1 LTILLHNSNIIKIMK
16 LNFLKSAVI
25 FSLSL
30 IIGCAPDLPEDVTTL
45 DVVYTNFNPTFDF
58 SQGSTFAIP
67 DNVVITSET
76 PIQPGQQPP
85 FIDFVAGRSI
95 LGAIRSNMLAR
106 GFTQVSQFDNPDYV
120 LLPTVPESNAL
131 LFSYNWWFWDWWY
144 PNLGAG
150 LGWIYPEYQPL
161 VVSSVSTGSLL
172 VQMVNMKNV
181 SATGELEVDWVV
193 IVNGALTGSQ
203 TSNTDRAVLG
213 INQAFI
219 QSPYIQK

>member
-1 LTILLHNSNIIKIMK
+1 MK
-16 LNFLKSAVI
+16 FNFPCLAFVFGLMAS
-25 FSLSL
+25 F
-30 IIGCAPDLPEDVTTL
+30 GCAPDLPEDVTTL
-45 DVVYTNFNPTFDF
+45 DVVYTNFNPDFDF
-58 SQGSTFAIP
+58 AQGTTFAIP
-67 DNVVITSET
+67 ENVVIVTET

-95 LGAIRSNMLAR
+95 LGAIRANMLAR
-106 GFTQVSQFDNPDYV
+106 GFTQVNQFANPDYI
-120 LLPTVPESNAL
+120 LLPTVPESNSL
-131 LFSYNWWFWDWWY
+131 IFNYNWWFWDWWI

-150 LGWIYPEYQPL
+150 LGWIYPGYQPA

-172 VQMVNMKNV
+172 IQLVNMKSVNA
-181 SATGELEVDWVV
+181 SNQLEVDWVV

-203 TSNTDRAVLG
+203 TSNTERAVAG